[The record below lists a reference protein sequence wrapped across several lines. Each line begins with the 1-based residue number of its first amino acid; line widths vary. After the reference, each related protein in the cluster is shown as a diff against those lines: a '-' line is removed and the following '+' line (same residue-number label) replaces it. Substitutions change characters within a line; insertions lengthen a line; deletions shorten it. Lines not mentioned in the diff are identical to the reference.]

1 MNRFSRPTIGQQEFS
16 CHVDIGLTVKG
27 QGCQLLDEVIEDI
40 LVVVEVDGDEE
51 LLASVLHGD
60 RS

>member
-1 MNRFSRPTIGQQEFS
+1 
-16 CHVDIGLTVKG
+16 VKG
-27 QGCQLLDEVIEDI
+27 QGCQLLDEVIENI

-51 LLASVLHGD
+51 LFASVLHGD